1 MMGIY
6 LKPLLKRVLPAP
18 AYRTWWR
25 TKIWVREKRLR
36 NLSRT
41 EVFDTI
47 YRDNMW
53 GGPDK
58 LSGYGSSG
66 PHAAAYIDFVKRF
79 AKEKGVRTVLDGG
92 CGDFSI
98 GSQICDCV
106 ESYIATDIS
115 DVIIGV
121 NKVRHSAFK
130 NVEFRRLDLCV
141 DPLPPAD
148 LITIREVFQH
158 LSNADIALALANIEK
173 SSARYVLITEHVPAD
188 HRLMAPN
195 LDKPRGSQIRNM
207 FGSGV
212 YINLPPFN
220 RPAEAVFRVEH
231 PSTAWTSAS
240 NLVTSLW
247 KRQPQ

>member
-1 MMGIY
+1 M
-6 LKPLLKRVLPAP
+6 
-18 AYRTWWR
+18 
-25 TKIWVREKRLR
+25 R
-36 NLSRT
+36 NLSRP

-47 YRDNMW
+47 YRNNIW
-53 GGPDK
+53 GGSDK

-66 PHAAAYIDFVKRF
+66 PHAQAYIDFVKRF
-79 AKEKGVRTVLDGG
+79 AKEKDVRTILDGG
-92 CGDFSI
+92 CGDFGI
-98 GSQICDCV
+98 GSKICGCV
-106 ESYIATDIS
+106 ERYIATDIS
-115 DVIIGV
+115 DVIIRL
-121 NKVRHSAFK
+121 NKTKHSEFK

-148 LITIREVFQH
+148 LITVREVFQH

-173 SSARYVLITEHVPAD
+173 SPARFVLITEHVPAD
-188 HRLMAPN
+188 HRLSAPN

-220 RPAEAVFRVEH
+220 RPAEPVFRVEH
-231 PSTAWTSAS
+231 PSTAWTTAS

-247 KRQPQ
+247 ERGI